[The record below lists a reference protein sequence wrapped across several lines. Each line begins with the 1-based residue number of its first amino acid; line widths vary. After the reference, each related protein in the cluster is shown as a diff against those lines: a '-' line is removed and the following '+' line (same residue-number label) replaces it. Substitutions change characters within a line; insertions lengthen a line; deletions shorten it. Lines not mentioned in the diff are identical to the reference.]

1 LFALILQRASLDNLF
16 LSPDVFT
23 DLDAA
28 SLLAE
33 TRQLS
38 SRRHNGD
45 MTESGRFDHL
55 RSAALDMLDAGNS
68 MASVSQML
76 AIPAT
81 EIARWRAEPA
91 PQKPQPQPQPAT
103 VAQQG
108 GGRGSAPRFRTTLV
122 VRRHFPQAWANHEAT
137 AYVVTAVWVALIAFT
152 LHNPAAFGE
161 LLFVLDAT
169 ATFAC
174 VLWWNQRLRPVITLT
189 SDAIVVPTLFGRTT
203 MPYAELADWSL
214 VTHEKLMKYK
224 GREIPIAGWLLTL
237 SSRRPGGRPIE
248 LFMHAHVALGQEVT
262 ERLDLVKQAN
272 TGLHPVMP
280 KVR

>member
-1 LFALILQRASLDNLF
+1 
-16 LSPDVFT
+16 
-23 DLDAA
+23 
-28 SLLAE
+28 
-33 TRQLS
+33 
-38 SRRHNGD
+38 

-68 MASVSQML
+68 MAAVSQML
-76 AIPAT
+76 AVPVT
-81 EIARWRAEPA
+81 EIARWRGEPA
-91 PQKPQPQPQPAT
+91 PQEPRTAA

-108 GGRGSAPRFRTTLV
+108 HGRGSAPRFRKTLV
-122 VRRHFPQAWANHEAT
+122 VRRHFPQAWANREAT
-137 AYVVTAVWVALIAFT
+137 AYAVTAVWVALMAFT
-152 LHNPAAFGE
+152 LHNPAAFGR

-174 VLWWNQRLRPVITLT
+174 VLWWNQRLRPVVTLT
-189 SDAIVVPTLFGRTT
+189 SDAIVVPTLLGRTT

-214 VTHEKLMKYK
+214 VPHDKLMTYN
-224 GREIPIAGWLLTL
+224 GREIPIVGWLLTL

-248 LFMHAHVALGQEVT
+248 VFMHAHIALGREVT

-272 TGLHPVMP
+272 TGLHPPMP